1 MSNARHPSATPDPS
15 EPTHTDMT
23 LRYVF
28 LVVLVLLAVVS
39 IGSSFISADVRMSDY
54 IIAIAAALLANQ
66 MPGSTRALPPTS
78 MRPTPRTYE
87 RVGLACA
94 TVSILAILVGS
105 ITTKAADASPFTIP
119 WLIAPAALLATI
131 CISVAIM
138 ITKDRQRRGL
148 GTPPAQ

>member
-1 MSNARHPSATPDPS
+1 MSNARHLSPPPGPS
-15 EPTHTDMT
+15 EPTRADMT
-23 LRYVF
+23 LRYTF
-28 LVVLVLLAVVS
+28 LGALILLAAVS
-39 IGSSFISADVRMSDY
+39 IGSSFISADVRMRDY

-78 MRPTPRTYE
+78 MRPSPRTYE
-87 RVGLACA
+87 RIGLVCA
-94 TVSILAILVGS
+94 TISILAILVGS

-119 WLIAPAALLATI
+119 WLIASAALLATI

-138 ITKDRQRRGL
+138 ITKDRQRRGM

>member
-1 MSNARHPSATPDPS
+1 
-15 EPTHTDMT
+15 MT
-23 LRYVF
+23 LRYTF
-28 LVVLVLLAVVS
+28 LGALILLAAVS
-39 IGSSFISADVRMSDY
+39 IGSSFVSADVRMRDY

-78 MRPTPRTYE
+78 MRPSPRTYE
-87 RVGLACA
+87 RIGLVCA
-94 TVSILAILVGS
+94 TISILAILVGS
-105 ITTKAADASPFTIP
+105 MTTRAADASPFTIP
-119 WLIAPAALLATI
+119 WLIAAAALLATI

>member
-1 MSNARHPSATPDPS
+1 
-15 EPTHTDMT
+15 
-23 LRYVF
+23 
-28 LVVLVLLAVVS
+28 
-39 IGSSFISADVRMSDY
+39 MSDY

-105 ITTKAADASPFTIP
+105 MTTRAADASPFTIP
-119 WLIAPAALLATI
+119 RLIASAALLATI
-131 CISVAIM
+131 CVSVAIM

-148 GTPPAQ
+148 GVPPVQ

>member
-28 LVVLVLLAVVS
+28 LAVLVLLAVVS

-87 RVGLACA
+87 RVGACSIVC
-94 TVSILAILVGS
+94 VSVILFERI
-105 ITTKAADASPFTIP
+105 DA
-119 WLIAPAALLATI
+119 
-131 CISVAIM
+131 
-138 ITKDRQRRGL
+138 
-148 GTPPAQ
+148 

>member
-1 MSNARHPSATPDPS
+1 VSNARHPSATPDPS
-15 EPTHTDMT
+15 EPTHADMT

-94 TVSILAILVGS
+94 TVSILTILVGS